1 MSKLIGETKKLAAPP
16 LSASENPEDVTK
28 PWLIAEA
35 MRTYNAAMRAGQ
47 AGAAKNCL
55 ELFAKL
61 TGILVER
68 KELRVI
74 RSIEDLTDE
83 ELSAI
88 VACDRST
95 ETTRGTDECPTADNR
110 FCPMTR
116 SQRANPANFC
126 DFVLSVSGQVLLK
139 QGLNCRKAVSK
150 DCNRRRLGALPAI
163 GSALSIGSEVFS
175 SLCPT
180 RWNP

>member
-1 MSKLIGETKKLAAPP
+1 MASDPGKRGETRHGGPSARLQARGVRLGRRQTGAKVEAAIRARLVRGEGIKKVAKAIGVGNGPDP
-16 LSASENPEDVTK
+16 ASWRVQTDRGDKETCGPSDVREREPEDVTK
-28 PWLIAEA
+28 PWLIGEA
-35 MRTYNAAMRAGQ
+35 MRAYNAAMRAGQ

-88 VACDRST
+88 IVSDRSGG
-95 ETTRGTDECPTADNR
+95 GTDECPPQTA
-110 FCPMTR
+110 
-116 SQRANPANFC
+116 A
-126 DFVLSVSGQVLLK
+126 SVQ
-139 QGLNCRKAVSK
+139 
-150 DCNRRRLGALPAI
+150 
-163 GSALSIGSEVFS
+163 
-175 SLCPT
+175 
-180 RWNP
+180 